1 MKTNISKKNIFSR
14 KKYLC
19 NDLIILDGLTGT
31 GKTMLTP
38 IISSLHNIQNARFE
52 NVFEN
57 ICIAKKY
64 NKITD
69 DAFNSIISILIDIKY
84 YDSYISREIN
94 FRPSDLSSVFQTS
107 KWPRYLKQLFMND
120 GIEVEK
126 RIRHN
131 KEKIFFVTHQ
141 LLSCFEPLFNILKQ
155 NIKIIE
161 TIRHPI
167 YLIDHWTSYINM
179 HGNNPRDFTVWI
191 NKNNLSLPWFAQ
203 GWESKYINSKNIDK
217 VIYSIDFSLS

>member
-69 DAFNSIISILIDIKY
+69 DAFNSIISIL
-84 YDSYISREIN
+84 
-94 FRPSDLSSVFQTS
+94 
-107 KWPRYLKQLFMND
+107 
-120 GIEVEK
+120 G
-126 RIRHN
+126 
-131 KEKIFFVTHQ
+131 
-141 LLSCFEPLFNILKQ
+141 
-155 NIKIIE
+155 
-161 TIRHPI
+161 
-167 YLIDHWTSYINM
+167 
-179 HGNNPRDFTVWI
+179 
-191 NKNNLSLPWFAQ
+191 
-203 GWESKYINSKNIDK
+203 
-217 VIYSIDFSLS
+217 